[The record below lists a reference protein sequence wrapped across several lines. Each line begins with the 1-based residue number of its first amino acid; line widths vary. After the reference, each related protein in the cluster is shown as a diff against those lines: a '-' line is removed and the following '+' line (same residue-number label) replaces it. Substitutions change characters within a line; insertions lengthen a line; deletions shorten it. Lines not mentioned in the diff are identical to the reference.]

1 MEHEMIGIVGGI
13 GSYAGIDLIKKVYDL
28 TEAASDQEHLPISM
42 LSVPHKIT
50 DRTNF
55 LLDQTTINPGIA
67 ISEII
72 DSLISNGSNVIGIP
86 CNTAHAKPIFDLIK
100 ANVPESVTL
109 VHLIEEVGLY
119 LSANYPDVKRVGVL
133 GTTGTIMAKVYPDVL
148 SKYDIEVIQ
157 PSDEIQNLFVHPS
170 IYDVNY
176 GIKAFSNPVNS
187 KAKENLSMAA
197 TYLSRKG
204 AQAIV
209 LGCTE
214 IPLAIQYNKIESSLI
229 VDATAILAKAL
240 IRESKKRALSL
251 SGNLDYK
258 N

>member
-1 MEHEMIGIVGGI
+1 MENEMIGIVGGI
-13 GSYAGIDLIKKVYDL
+13 GSYAGIDLIKKIYDQ

-72 DSLISNGSNVIGIP
+72 ESLISNGSTVIGIP
-86 CNTAHAKPIFDLIK
+86 CNTAHAQPIFDLIK
-100 ANVPESVTL
+100 ANVSESCTL
-109 VHLIEEVGLY
+109 VHLIEEVGQY
-119 LSANYPDVKRVGVL
+119 LSTNHPEVKKVGVL

-148 SKYDIEVIQ
+148 SKYGIEVIQ

-176 GIKAFSNPVNS
+176 GIKAFSNPVNI

-214 IPLAIQYNKIESSLI
+214 IPLAIQYDKIESSLI

-240 IRESKKRALSL
+240 IRESKKRSAVLA
-251 SGNLDYK
+251 N
-258 N
+258 